1 VTWHYYSGFLYDL
14 ARVFDMVKYLIS
26 NLSFIISFIYY
37 KKNSAKSFSKLSL
50 KSLFS
55 VNIKIFLNRYLTI
68 SGLSLL
74 YNTIP
79 AYFKCLSSYDFSCNQ
94 PI

>member
-1 VTWHYYSGFLYDL
+1 M
-14 ARVFDMVKYLIS
+14 AKYFIS
-26 NLSFIISFIYY
+26 NLSLIISFIYY
-37 KKNSAKSFSKLSL
+37 IKNSAKSFSKESL

-55 VNIKIFLNRYLTI
+55 VKINIFLNKYFTI

-79 AYFKCLSSYDFSCNQ
+79 AYFKCLSS
-94 PI
+94 